1 MTKIKNGFTF
11 IELLAVMAIIGIL
24 SLLTIPTI
32 EKITKENREKIYQT
46 QLDNIILALK
56 NWASD
61 NKEYLPVED
70 GETLTITLGNL
81 KSDGYIEYE
90 VKNPETNKCFDNEI
104 TLKITKEKKNYDYSI
119 DSSSIKESDDCE
131 VDMDKPVII
140 LNGNTIENIEVN
152 SVYADKGVSAKDKD
166 GNDITS
172 SVVTKISGAGNVID
186 TSKLG
191 NGYIITYSVT
201 ASGKISKISR
211 TVKIVDTTAPVLTIP
226 SNVEIDASVTSLML
240 KLVLVL

>member
-1 MTKIKNGFTF
+1 
-11 IELLAVMAIIGIL
+11 
-24 SLLTIPTI
+24 
-32 EKITKENREKIYQT
+32 
-46 QLDNIILALK
+46 
-56 NWASD
+56 
-61 NKEYLPVED
+61 
-70 GETLTITLGNL
+70 
-81 KSDGYIEYE
+81 
-90 VKNPETNKCFDNEI
+90 
-104 TLKITKEKKNYDYSI
+104 
-119 DSSSIKESDDCE
+119 
-131 VDMDKPVII
+131 MDKPVII

-226 SNVEIDASVTSLML
+226 SNVEIDASVTSFDAQTGVSAIDNSGETI
-240 KLVLVL
+240 KVSTKSNIVFGIPGKYTITYTASDSSGNTVVQRRLVTISIAN